1 MGDGR
6 KSWGGSSSRKY
17 DGEAVGPYMELKI
30 IDSFGKLRPRK
41 KRIVVPKPE
50 AKPPAFVAT
59 VPIRIPVKE
68 VLVQKFAPPR

>member
-6 KSWGGSSSRKY
+6 KSWGGNKSRKY

-41 KRIVVPKPE
+41 KRIVEPKPE
-50 AKPPAFVAT
+50 PKPPAFVAT
-59 VPIRIPVKE
+59 VPTSTPVKE
-68 VLVQKFAPPR
+68 AIIQKFAPPR